1 MTITILSPVGEPIA
15 QPAPSTELAEP
26 RLRGVRLGFLGNTK
40 PNIEVLV
47 DGFTTD
53 LRRLGIPEPIVFDK
67 GHAGRGASSALLA
80 EIVAQCDLVVSA
92 IAD

>member
-47 DGFTTD
+47 DGQGGIICFAVRD
-53 LRRLGIPEPIVFDK
+53 RRSV
-67 GHAGRGASSALLA
+67 
-80 EIVAQCDLVVSA
+80 
-92 IAD
+92 